1 MNVVAVIPAR
11 FGAQRLPGKPLADL
25 LGKPMI
31 QWVYEGAR
39 RARTPSQF
47 IIATDDPRIEA
58 AARAF
63 GARVVMTS
71 SDIQSGTDRVAAVAD
86 QVPADVY
93 VNVQGD
99 EPLIEGEIIDRAVEL
114 VTSGRFRMSTLM
126 TPLRSL
132 EELRNPAVVKVIS
145 DLQSRALYFSRH
157 PIPYSRI
164 SEPPAGQPFIS
175 RRHLGLYVYTRD
187 LLRDLRKVPPC
198 DLERAESLEQLRAL
212 EQGVAIGIAEVQ
224 SQSIGVDVPE
234 DLEEVRKLL
243 KARMK

>member
-1 MNVVAVIPAR
+1 
-11 FGAQRLPGKPLADL
+11 
-25 LGKPMI
+25 
-31 QWVYEGAR
+31 
-39 RARTPSQF
+39 
-47 IIATDDPRIEA
+47 
-58 AARAF
+58 
-63 GARVVMTS
+63 MTS
-71 SDIQSGTDRVAAVAD
+71 PEIQSGTDRVAAVAD

-114 VTSGRFRMSTLM
+114 VTSGRFRMATLM
-126 TPLRSL
+126 TALRSK
-132 EELRNPAVVKVIS
+132 EELLNPAVVKVIA
-145 DLQSRALYFSRH
+145 DRHSRALYFSRH
-157 PIPYSRI
+157 PIPYSRLP
-164 SEPPAGQPFIS
+164 EPPAGQAFIS

-187 LLRDLRKVPPC
+187 LLSDLRKVPPC

-234 DLEEVRKLL
+234 DLETVRNLL